1 MRIRLFV
8 FILLFI
14 ICVTGPLRAESFF
27 ISPFINEGD
36 RDADW
41 VGAGFFENVTSSLQ
55 SAGCPV
61 ISAGD
66 VKIACGYLGV
76 YDETAVSR
84 DNLRKVAD
92 VLNVDRLVSAR
103 FRMSA
108 GRISITAELFCRGE
122 KKARIIS
129 FEDSAENIFFMQEFL
144 SSAIR
149 KSQPVEYAAP
159 KPVYVTVRKK
169 KKKYTYKQEN
179 PYPKP
184 YEWYSRGLALRKK
197 KPSSSM
203 EYLVRTLR
211 YDPEHVRALSAAA
224 DIANNEQGLND
235 GALGF
240 LLRADKI
247 LVRRGESSLPSYA
260 LLMVRIA
267 DIYEDKKDQ
276 VRAQIYLSRA
286 LEVWKKNR
294 KGRADDYAAFLYEVA
309 GIYSGNGAVN
319 TELDYLSMAQE
330 AVEKDGNTHSVRYAW
345 LMKRMGEL
353 HVSHQSRAAAEPF
366 FIKAE
371 AVFRERGLDG
381 TADYAD
387 CKYQRALL
395 YAEQKE
401 HVKAEA
407 EFRNAHR
414 IYTDTWQYDKARA
427 ALKQA
432 DLLSQHTDAD

>member
-1 MRIRLFV
+1 MQIRLFI

-14 ICVTGPLRAESFF
+14 IGVAGPLRAESFF
-27 ISPFINEGD
+27 ISPFINDGD

-41 VGAGFFENVTSSLQ
+41 VGAGFLENVSNSLQ
-55 SAGCPV
+55 AAGCPV
-61 ISAGD
+61 ISPGD
-66 VKIACGYLGV
+66 VRIACGYLGV

-92 VLNVDRLVSAR
+92 VLNVDRLVSAHYK
-103 FRMSA
+103 MSS
-108 GRISITAELFCRGE
+108 GRISITAELFSRGE
-122 KKARIIS
+122 AKARIIA

-149 KSQPVEYAAP
+149 KSQPVGYVPP
-159 KPVYVTVRKK
+159 KPVYVTVWKK

-179 PYPKP
+179 PYIRP

-197 KPSSSM
+197 KPAESM
-203 EYLVRTLR
+203 NYLIQTLR
-211 YDPEHVRALSAAA
+211 YDPEHVRALSVAA
-224 DIANNEQGLND
+224 DIAHNEQGLSD

-247 LVRRGESSLPSYA
+247 LVRRGESSFPSYA
-260 LLMVRIA
+260 FLMVRIA
-267 DIYEDKKDQ
+267 DIYEDKKDK
-276 VRAQIYLSRA
+276 VRAQLYLSRA

-294 KGRADDYAAFLYEVA
+294 KGRADDYAAFLYDVA
-309 GIYSGNGAVN
+309 GIYAGIGAVN

-345 LMKRMGEL
+345 LMKHMGEL
-353 HVSHQSRAAAEPF
+353 YVSHQSRAAAEPY

-371 AVFRERGLDG
+371 AVLKERGLDG

-387 CKYQRALL
+387 CKYQRAVL
-395 YAEQKE
+395 YAEQNEK
-401 HVKAEA
+401 VKAEA
-407 EFRNAHR
+407 EFRNACR
-414 IYTDTWQYDKARA
+414 IYTDTWQYEKARA
-427 ALKQA
+427 ALKEA
-432 DLLSQHTDAD
+432 DLLSQTADVH